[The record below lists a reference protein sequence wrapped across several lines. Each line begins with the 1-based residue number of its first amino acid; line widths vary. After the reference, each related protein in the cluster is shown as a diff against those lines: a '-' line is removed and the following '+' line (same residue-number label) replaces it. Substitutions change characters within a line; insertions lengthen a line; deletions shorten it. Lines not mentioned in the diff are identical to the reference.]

1 MDKLY
6 KQLQSVGFFEQEY
19 TLEKLKALGNP
30 LETLSSVIDFEMFR
44 DLLETNLYNVGQHSK
59 AGARPFDVILMF
71 KIMLLQR
78 FYNLGDESIEYQ
90 IKDRISFRH
99 FLGITS
105 VDAVPDSRTIWLFRE
120 KLSKSDIV
128 EKLFET
134 FNTHLCT
141 IGLDFKEGKI
151 IDASFVVC
159 PRQKITKEEK
169 EQIKSGKGKELW
181 KEEPHKKCHKD
192 IDAGWTVKNMIPYY
206 GYKNHIKVDNKSKL
220 INTYVVTNASV
231 HDSDTPRELLTEKDK
246 GQKVYADSAYSGL
259 GYLFERKEVIKEVCS
274 KGQRCHPLTEEQK
287 LENRR
292 ISKTRARVEHVFGF
306 MEGAMHGLTC
316 RLIGLPR
323 AKVVVGLVNLFYNMF
338 RFEQLVRYEL
348 CGIQKSDF
356 IHSHNQ

>member
-1 MDKLY
+1 MEKQY
-6 KQLQSVGFFEQEY
+6 KHLKSVGFFEQEY
-19 TLEKLKALGNP
+19 TLDKLKALGNP
-30 LETLSSVIDFEMFR
+30 LETLSLVIDFEMFR
-44 DLLETNLYNVGQHSK
+44 DLLETNLYNIGRHSQ

-78 FYNLGDESIEYQ
+78 FYGLSDEAVEYQ

-120 KLSKSDIV
+120 KLCKSDVV
-128 EKLFET
+128 EKLFEN
-134 FNTHLCT
+134 FNAHLCT
-141 IGLDFKEGKI
+141 VGLDFKEGKI

-181 KEEPHKKCHKD
+181 KEKPHKKCHKD
-192 IDAGWTVKNMIPYY
+192 IDAGWTVKNGIPYY

-231 HDSDTPRELLTEKDK
+231 HDSDAPRDLLTEKDK
-246 GQKVYADSAYSGL
+246 GQKVYGDSAYSGL
-259 GYLFERKEVIKEVCS
+259 GYLFERKEVTKEVCS

-287 LENRR
+287 LKNKR

-316 RLIGLPR
+316 RLIGLTR

-338 RFEQLVRYEL
+338 RFEQIVRYEL

-356 IHSHNQ
+356 VRNHK